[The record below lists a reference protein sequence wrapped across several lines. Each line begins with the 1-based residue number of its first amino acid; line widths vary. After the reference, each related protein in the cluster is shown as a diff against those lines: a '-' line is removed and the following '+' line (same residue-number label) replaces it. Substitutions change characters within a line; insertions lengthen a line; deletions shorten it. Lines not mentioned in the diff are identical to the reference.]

1 MKHYIGKKVIIC
13 DRYKEF
19 HHAIGRI
26 ISIDKD
32 FISVKMRFLD
42 ENNKFHHSII
52 KSFPK
57 EKVRDFYNPYDK
69 YYENDNFLDHSIYQ
83 GIIHQINLQLGFND
97 DNLFT
102 TYMNNKVMNNKVAF
116 ISKKTYTHK
125 VTNKTI
131 VFSTDV
137 ERFLSLYYRSFFRR
151 KLNFICDI
159 NAPSATIYIND

>member
-1 MKHYIGKKVIIC
+1 MKHYIGKKVVIC

-26 ISIDKD
+26 VSIDTNY
-32 FISVKMRFLD
+32 ISVKMRFLD
-42 ENNKFHHSII
+42 EQNRFHHSIT
-52 KSFPK
+52 KLFPK
-57 EKVRDFYNPYDK
+57 EKVRDFYNSYDK
-69 YYENDNFLDHSIYQ
+69 YYEDDNFLDHSIYQ

-97 DNLFT
+97 DSLFT
-102 TYMNNKVMNNKVAF
+102 TYMNDRVAF
-116 ISKKTYTHK
+116 IEKKSYTHK

-131 VFSTDV
+131 VFSVDV

-159 NAPSATIYIND
+159 NAPSATIYIKD